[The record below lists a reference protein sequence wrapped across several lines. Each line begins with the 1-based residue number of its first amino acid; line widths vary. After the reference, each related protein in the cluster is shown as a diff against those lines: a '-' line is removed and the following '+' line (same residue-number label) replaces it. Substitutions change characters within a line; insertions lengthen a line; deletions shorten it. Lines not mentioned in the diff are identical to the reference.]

1 MDTAEQLREIKRAL
15 RGMMNGVVSASMR
28 EKGLT

>member
-15 RGMMNGVVSASMR
+15 RGMMNGVVSAPCAKR
-28 EKGLT
+28 A